1 MAKIESMRVR
11 RKTVFTTSPEEQM
24 SILFLGAS
32 ALYAL
37 TIAPSPF
44 ESMNSTSSRSST
56 TRPLYPSV
64 VDRIKSLNY
73 AALAASIGVA
83 SIFKIK
89 VLLIISGA
97 ISIVASLSGDGLKMA
112 RRERLLFGMHE
123 EK

>member
-11 RKTVFTTSPEEQM
+11 RKTVFTTSPVEQM

-37 TIAPSPF
+37 TIAPSPL

-64 VDRIKSLNY
+64 VDHIKSLNCT
-73 AALAASIGVA
+73 ALAASIRVA

-97 ISIVASLSGDGLKMA
+97 ISIVGSLSGDGLKMA
-112 RRERLLFGMHE
+112 RRERLLFGIHE